1 MAEKTPLT
9 GFFVGFLGLAAAAGI
24 GYYTWGLYGQNQ
36 SLADTSN
43 RSLIEKRLC
52 DDGLQLERQRSA
64 ELDKRVVSCT
74 DERAKAQTEKA
85 VIERLKSDLE
95 ANLST
100 SRAELEELLK
110 QRAQTEARLRA
121 FRELTEKFRKMTDT
135 GQIKVLIRDGRMILK
150 LPEGILF
157 ASGSAELS
165 DKGKATLQEV
175 ATNLKAFPQRNFMV
189 GGHTDDVPPGKG
201 AQYHSNWE
209 LSTARAVTVT
219 EFLISAGTRPQQLI
233 AAGYSE
239 YDPVSKTRKQENR
252 RIEIALLP
260 TIDELPQFPEDP
272 ATGPGAGDKDKAP
285 VAEHPAAKKTH

>member
-1 MAEKTPLT
+1 
-9 GFFVGFLGLAAAAGI
+9 VGFLGLVASAGI
-24 GYYTWGLYGQNQ
+24 GYYAWELHAQNQ
-36 SLADTSN
+36 SLAENSN
-43 RSLIEKRLC
+43 QTLIAKRVC
-52 DDGLQLERQRSA
+52 DDGLQLERLRGA

-85 VIERLKSDLE
+85 MVERLKSELE

-121 FRELTEKFRKMTDT
+121 FRDLTEKFRKMIDT

-175 ATNLKAFPQRNFMV
+175 AANLKAFPQRNFMV
-189 GGHTDDVPPGKG
+189 GGHTDDVPPAKG
-201 AQYHSNWE
+201 AQYRSN
-209 LSTARAVTVT
+209 
-219 EFLISAGTRPQQLI
+219 
-233 AAGYSE
+233 
-239 YDPVSKTRKQENR
+239 
-252 RIEIALLP
+252 
-260 TIDELPQFPEDP
+260 
-272 ATGPGAGDKDKAP
+272 
-285 VAEHPAAKKTH
+285 